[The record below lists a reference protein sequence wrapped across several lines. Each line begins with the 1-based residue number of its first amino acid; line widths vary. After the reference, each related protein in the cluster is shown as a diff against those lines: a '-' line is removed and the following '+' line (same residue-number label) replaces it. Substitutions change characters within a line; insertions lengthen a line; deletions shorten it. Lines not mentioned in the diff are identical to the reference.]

1 MTIKNRFNILT
12 CQYVDMKNFIIPSI
26 DLLDGKIVRLLN
38 GDYNRS
44 TIYEVKVDDLVEK
57 YSIFNTLH
65 IVDLNGAKGEKC
77 EENEEIIAKIRVK
90 FKGKIQVGGG
100 FRDVEK
106 IEFYLNKVSV
116 DAVVLGTLCI
126 KNVEKTIELIKKFG
140 AEKIILAID
149 CENVNGVYIPKINGW
164 QEFCGCKNIFDL
176 LEKYDGI
183 AENLLITDI
192 QRDGCLSGGNC
203 NLYQQIKTKFPSF
216 KVQASGGIG
225 SFDDIKTLKNITDF
239 AIVGRAMYEKNIYND
254 VLNCIKNDWKNL
266 DFVEKID
273 WKKCNN
279 LVPCVVQDCKTFDVL
294 MLGFCDKDAIKLTQ
308 ATGKMHFFSRTKN
321 RIWMKGEESG
331 NVLRVEKMR
340 LDCDNDTLL
349 AVVEPVGNTCHT
361 GTKTCFD
368 ERVNFLAELQEIIDE
383 RLKNNYLKNS
393 YVASLSAKGL
403 NKVAQKVGEEATEVV
418 ISALAETDD
427 RFLNE
432 SADLLFHFLLLLKNK
447 NFELSDV
454 VKVLEK
460 RHKERVE

>member
-1 MTIKNRFNILT
+1 
-12 CQYVDMKNFIIPSI
+12 MKNFIIPSI
-26 DLLDGKIVRLLN
+26 DLLDGNVVRLKQ
-38 GDYNRS
+38 GDYNKA
-44 TIYEVKVDDLVEK
+44 TVYEVKLDDLIEK

-77 EENEEIIAKIRVK
+77 EENEKIIREIRKK
-90 FKGKIQVGGG
+90 FRGKIQVGGG
-100 FRDVEK
+100 IRD
-106 IEFYLNKVSV
+106 IETIDFYLNKINI

-126 KNVEKTIELIKKFG
+126 KNVKKTIEIIKKFG
-140 AEKIILAID
+140 TEKIILAID
-149 CENVNGVYIPKINGW
+149 CENVNGVYTPKINGW
-164 QEFCGCKNIFDL
+164 QEFCECKNIFEL
-176 LEKYDGI
+176 LQKYDGI
-183 AENLLITDI
+183 AKNLLITDI
-192 QRDGCLSGGNC
+192 QKDGCLNGGNSD
-203 NLYQQIKTKFPSF
+203 LYQQIKTKFPSF

-225 SFDDIKTLKNITDF
+225 SFNDVKTLKNIANF

-254 VLNCIKNDWKNL
+254 IVNCIKNDWENI
-266 DFVEKID
+266 DFIDKID

-279 LVPCVVQDCKTFDVL
+279 LVPCVVQDYKTFDVL
-294 MLGFCDKDAIKLTQ
+294 MLGFCNKEAIKLTQ
-308 ATGKMHFFSRTKN
+308 QTGKMHFFSRTKN

-331 NVLRVEKMR
+331 NVLNVVKLR

-368 ERVNFLAELQEIIDE
+368 ERINFLAELEEIIDE
-383 RLKNNYLKNS
+383 RLKNNDLKNS

-418 ISALAETDD
+418 ISALAESDD

-447 NFELSDV
+447 NFALNDV
-454 VKVLEK
+454 VKVLK
-460 RHKERVE
+460 NRHRERVE

>member
-1 MTIKNRFNILT
+1 MSKKIT
-12 CQYVDMKNFIIPSI
+12 DFIIPSI
-26 DLLDGKIVRLLN
+26 DLLDGKIVRLLKGN
-38 GDYNRS
+38 YEKS
-44 TIYEVKVDDLVEK
+44 TIYEVKIDNLLEK

-77 EENEEIIAKIRVK
+77 EKNEKIIKEIRKK
-90 FKGKIQVGGG
+90 FRGKIQVGGG
-100 FRDVEK
+100 FRDIEK
-106 IEFYLNKVSV
+106 IDYYLNKLNV

-126 KNVEKTIELIKKFG
+126 KNVEKTIDIIKKFG

-149 CENVNGVYIPKINGW
+149 CEKVNGVYTPKINGW
-164 QEFCGCKNIFDL
+164 QEFCECKNIFEL
-176 LEKYDGI
+176 LKKYDGI

-192 QRDGCLSGGNC
+192 QQDGCLSGGNG

-216 KVQASGGIG
+216 KVQASGGVSSIE
-225 SFDDIKTLKNITDF
+225 DVKNLQNTTKF

-254 VLNCIKNDWKNL
+254 VLSCIKNDWKNL
-266 DFVEKID
+266 DFVERID

-294 MLGFCDKDAIKLTQ
+294 MLGFCSKEAIKLTQ
-308 ATGKMHFFSRTKN
+308 KTGKMHFFSRTKN

-368 ERVNFLAELQEIIDE
+368 ERVNFLAELEEIIDE
-383 RLKNNYLKNS
+383 RLKNNDLKNS

-454 VKVLEK
+454 VKVLK
-460 RHKERVE
+460 NRHKERVE